1 MKTLAIDIE
10 TYSSV
15 DLVKSGVYAYSSA
28 PDFGI
33 LLFAYAFEDE
43 PIQIVD
49 LASGEE
55 LPADVRKALCSDD
68 FVKTAY
74 NANFERTCIGR
85 MFSLDLP
92 ANQWRCSAVH
102 AAILGLPRKLGDV
115 AAVLGLE
122 QQKDSRGKTLITYFS
137 KPCKPTKAN
146 GGRTRNLPEHAP
158 EKWATFKEYCVQDVE
173 VERAV
178 RKKLDR
184 FPVKDSEQKLWE
196 YDQRINDRG
205 VRVDVDFAQKAIEI
219 DQAFGQKCYDEAQQL
234 TGLENPKSVMQLKS
248 WLQTETGEEI
258 KSLNKEVLQDLIKN
272 ASSLKAK
279 RVLYLRS
286 MMAKT
291 STSKYEAMTRSVC
304 PDWRIRG
311 LLQFYGA
318 NRTGRWAGRIVQVQN
333 LPQNHLKDLD
343 YARQCVLDT
352 NFETIEM
359 LYGNVPD
366 TLSQLIRTA
375 FIPSEGREFIVSD
388 FSAIEARVIAYLAH
402 EQWRLDVFSTHGKI
416 YEASAAQMF
425 HVPVESIHKGDPLR
439 QKGKIAELALGYGG
453 SVGALKSMGALN
465 MGVAEEELQ
474 PLVDAWRNSNRA
486 IIKFWHDVEQAAL
499 EALEGRP
506 SKLQNGIQFI
516 KESGILFIGLP
527 SGRRLAYIQP
537 EIRENKFGRPAI
549 TYMGLNQ
556 TKGTWERLE
565 TFGGKLVENIVQA
578 FARDCLA
585 ESIIRLE
592 DRGFEINFHVHD
604 EVILDVPKGQSTP
617 EEISDIMC
625 EPIPWAPG
633 LPLNA
638 DGYRCD
644 FYMKD

>member
-28 PDFGI
+28 PDFEI
-33 LLFAYAFEDE
+33 LLFAYAFDDE
-43 PIQIVD
+43 PVQIVD
-49 LASGEE
+49 LASGDE
-55 LPADVRKALCSDD
+55 LPADIWKALCSDD
-68 FVKTAY
+68 IIKRAY

-85 MFSLDLP
+85 MFSLGLP
-92 ANQWRCSAVH
+92 VNQWRCSAVH
-102 AAILGLPRKLGDV
+102 AATLGLPRKLGDV
-115 AAVLGLE
+115 AAALGLE
-122 QQKDSRGKTLITYFS
+122 QQKDTRGTALINYFS

-146 GGRTRNLPEHAP
+146 GGRTRNLPKHAP
-158 EKWATFKEYCVQDVE
+158 DKWEIFKEYCAQDVE
-173 VERAV
+173 VERTI
-178 RKKLDR
+178 RKKLER
-184 FPVKDSEQKLWE
+184 FPVKDSEQRLWE

-205 VRVDVDFAQKAIEI
+205 VRVDVDFAQSAIEI

-234 TGLENPKSVMQLKS
+234 TGLENPKSVMQLKG
-248 WLQTETGEEI
+248 WLQAETGEEV

-272 ASSLKAK
+272 AFSLKAK

-291 STSKYEAMTRSVC
+291 STSKYEAMVRSVC
-304 PDWRIRG
+304 PDGRIRG

-318 NRTGRWAGRIVQVQN
+318 NRTGRWAGRMVQVQN
-333 LPQNHLKDLD
+333 LPQNHIRDLD
-343 YARQCVLDT
+343 YARQCVLDAD
-352 NFETIEM
+352 FETIEM

-388 FSAIEARVIAYLAH
+388 FSAIEARVIAYLAQEH
-402 EQWRLDVFSTHGKI
+402 WRLDVFRTHGKI

-486 IIKFWHDVEQAAL
+486 IVKFWHDVEWAAL
-499 EALEGRP
+499 EALEGKP
-506 SKLQNGIQFI
+506 SKLHNGIQFQ

-537 EIRENKFGRPAI
+537 EIQENKFGRPAI

-556 TKGTWERLE
+556 TKSTWERIE

-592 DRGFEINFHVHD
+592 DRGFEVNFHVHD
-604 EVILDVPKGQSTP
+604 EVILDVPRGQSTP
-617 EEISDIMC
+617 EEISAIMC
-625 EPIPWAPG
+625 EPISWASG
-633 LPLNA
+633 LPLSA

-644 FYMKD
+644 FYRKD